1 MFNINMTVE
10 QRLQKGVVDITD
22 HKRYRPLAGLLMT
35 GTRKVCDST
44 PTAYTDGL
52 NEVYG
57 RLFVEGLSDAELR
70 FLILHEN
77 YHKLYRHLTTWL
89 WMFEEDAGTANK
101 ACDYFINNK
110 LVKEN
115 KSDGFAVMPR
125 CGLLDMQFDGMDS
138 AAIYR
143 AIRKKNQEEGKKS
156 NPGED
161 QGPQSNAGEGSGQG
175 QPSLDQHDWK
185 AAKGMSEA
193 EVKAINKTIDQAL
206 RQGALLAGKS
216 GTGMQD
222 RDMLDMLQPQVDW
235 RETLRDFL
243 SATCAGNDYSTW
255 KRPNRRYLSLGMYM
269 PSGVSESMGEL
280 VVAMDTSCSISQQVL
295 SMFVSEV
302 AAICDTVKPD
312 RVRVLYWDTKICA
325 EEVYEKDQT
334 SQLSTSTKPKG
345 GGGTVV
351 RCVHEH
357 ISEKGIK
364 PAAILVL
371 TDGYLGGNWGT
382 WEHPLLWCI
391 VNNDKAAPTN
401 GKVVHIKN

>member
-1 MFNINMTVE
+1 
-10 QRLQKGVVDITD
+10 VVDITNNP
-22 HKRYRPLAGLLMT
+22 RYRPLAGILMT
-35 GTRKVCDST
+35 GSRKVCDNT

-70 FLILHEN
+70 FLMLHEN

-89 WMFEEDAGTANK
+89 WMFENDADTANK
-101 ACDYFINNK
+101 ACDYFINCK

-115 KSDGFAVMPR
+115 KDGFAVMPS
-125 CGLLDMQFDGMDS
+125 CGLIDMQYDGMDS
-138 AAIYR
+138 AAIYH
-143 AIRKKNQEEGKKS
+143 AIRKQ
-156 NPGED
+156 
-161 QGPQSNAGEGSGQG
+161 GQG
-175 QPSLDQHDWK
+175 QQSNGQGQQSNGQGQQSNGQGQQSNGQGQQSNGQGQQSKPSMDQHDWQ

-216 GTGMQD
+216 GTGMHD
-222 RDMLDMLQPQVDW
+222 RDMLDMLQPQVNW
-235 RETLRDFL
+235 REVLRDFL

-280 VVAMDTSCSISQQVL
+280 VVAMDTSCSISQHVL

-302 AAICDTVKPD
+302 AAICDTVKPE
-312 RVRVLYWDTKICA
+312 RVRVLYWDTAICA
-325 EEVYEKDQT
+325 EEVYEKDQI
-334 SQLSTSTKPKG
+334 SSLSTSTKPKG

-351 RCVHEH
+351 SCVHKH
-357 ISEKGIK
+357 IEEKGIK
-364 PAAILVL
+364 PAAVLVL

-382 WEHPLLWCI
+382 WGHPPLWCI
-391 VNNDKAAPTN
+391 VNNTNAKPTN